1 METLAHI
8 STVRRPDKPWRH
20 LYNSKA
26 WHRLRTKQLM
36 AEPLCA
42 YCQALGRVTAAQV
55 VDHKTPHKGD
65 AELFHDPD
73 NLQSLCKTCHDS
85 AKQRQEKSGHLVG
98 CDASG
103 IPVDPGHHWS

>member
-1 METLAHI
+1 MKSREPTWTA
-8 STVRRPDKPWRH
+8 PQPAKPWRH

-36 AEPLCA
+36 AEPLCV

-65 AELFHDPD
+65 RDLFHDPD
-73 NLQSLCKTCHDS
+73 NLQSLCKRCHDS
-85 AKQRQEKSGHLVG
+85 TKQRLEKTGHLVG
-98 CDASG
+98 CDLSG
-103 IPVDPGHHWS
+103 APLDRQHHWN